1 MNLSPYISRV
11 SLKGKDYPLGQSDHR
26 TTSAGAVPGK
36 RPLILLVEDEDVVRR
51 TVARMLEMDG
61 FNVVEVEHGLAARDL
76 LVSSPLVPDLVLTDL
91 RMPFLN
97 GAELGEVI
105 TKIRPGL
112 PVLYMSGFGTET
124 QGWLSPEVL
133 DSCYIA
139 KPFSREQLL
148 ETVRRCL
155 KQGSAPTHH

>member
-1 MNLSPYISRV
+1 MSLSPNLTPV
-11 SLKGKDYPLGQSDHR
+11 SFKGTDHPLGNSDHR
-26 TTSAGAVPGK
+26 TTSPGTTPGR
-36 RPLILLVEDEDVVRR
+36 RPLILLVEDEQVVRR

-61 FNVVEVEHGLAARDL
+61 FNVVEAEHGLAARDL

-105 TKIRPGL
+105 TRIRPGL

-124 QGWLSPEVL
+124 RGWLSPEVL
-133 DSCYIA
+133 DRCYIA

-155 KQGSAPTHH
+155 KLGSAPTHH